1 MKLSITQVSQSPGRQ
16 PSQLQQELD
25 SLFGAG
31 RAEQLACF
39 HIDDDDAAGAEEF
52 TWDAD
57 SATTIEFPEDARS
70 AVGAAATADG
80 TSRRLLRRTSST
92 VSSKTPSLFQYMAP
106 LAIEVGDASNGSVLP
121 DVKGICTE
129 IGSET
134 LVRMAMRCILMLPN
148 EQAIRVCNKYKGVG
162 SERVSTTFSCSDG
175 VMEAKC
181 AIVVAA
187 KMLLGE
193 MQMQFDCCRYIIDQ
207 VVAAEIE
214 QFKVDFLK
222 QKTRA
227 PFHRLQLITKDR
239 CISFVVAAGKHVLK
253 QAVFV

>member
-1 MKLSITQVSQSPGRQ
+1 MQVSQSPGRQ

-31 RAEQLACF
+31 RHQELACF
-39 HIDDDDAAGAEEF
+39 NIDDDDATGAAEF
-52 TWDAD
+52 CWDAD
-57 SATTIEFPEDARS
+57 SNTTIEFPEDVS
-70 AVGAAATADG
+70 SVAAATATAG
-80 TSRRLLRRTSST
+80 GGSRRLLRRNSST
-92 VSSKTPSLFQYMAP
+92 VSSATPILFQYMSE
-106 LAIEVGDASNGSVLP
+106 LAVDVGDASKGSVLP
-121 DVKGICTE
+121 DVKGICGE
-129 IGSET
+129 IGTET
-134 LVRMAMRCILMLPN
+134 LVRMALRCILMLPN
-148 EQAIRVCNKYKGVG
+148 EQAIKVCNKYKGVG
-162 SERVSTTFSCSDG
+162 SEKVSTTFSCSDG

-181 AIVVAA
+181 AIVIAA

-193 MQMQFDCCRYIIDQ
+193 MENRLSNCNYTIDQ

-227 PFHRLQLITKDR
+227 PFHNLHVITKDR
-239 CISFVVAAGKHVLK
+239 CISFVVAAGNHVLK